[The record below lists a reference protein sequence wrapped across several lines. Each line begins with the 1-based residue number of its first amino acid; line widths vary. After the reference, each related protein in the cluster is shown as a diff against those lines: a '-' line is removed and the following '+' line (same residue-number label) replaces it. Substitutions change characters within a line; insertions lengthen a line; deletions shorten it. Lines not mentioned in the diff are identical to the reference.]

1 MFFIV
6 QMLYFNE
13 YIHKSNE
20 YTMILTNTPHNFNEN
35 KRDHPPKAQTPLKD
49 RLFLSQTI
57 KFMPKRQKYP

>member
-35 KRDHPPKAQTPLKD
+35 KRDHPPKAQTPRKN
-49 RLFLSQTI
+49 RLFLS
-57 KFMPKRQKYP
+57 